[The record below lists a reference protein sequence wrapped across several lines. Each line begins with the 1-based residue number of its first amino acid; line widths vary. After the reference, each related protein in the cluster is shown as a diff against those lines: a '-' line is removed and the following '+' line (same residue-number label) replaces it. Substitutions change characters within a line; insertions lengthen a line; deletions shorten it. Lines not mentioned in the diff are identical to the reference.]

1 MCLDHFKRPHHKPNF
16 LNITKVRLLKTAKNE
31 LDKISISILDIIN
44 TSLQK
49 LITVNYW
56 KDTSEVI
63 ECFKNI
69 GNKQTHEF
77 ITFDIKDFNPAIMK
91 DLKMVKVS

>member
-1 MCLDHFKRPHHKPNF
+1 MCLDHFKRPQ
-16 LNITKVRLLKTAKNE
+16 TKFFKYYQGSLTKNSQNE